1 MINIFKNKNN
11 LSYTQ
16 FTISLSYYNDK
27 SFLNKQLETFS
38 KYDKKIKIQI
48 IDDGSQKEPIE
59 DLLESIPKHISV
71 FKILDDIKWN
81 ITGITEI
88 IADDNSQII
97 FI

>member
-48 IDDGSQKEPIE
+48 IDDGS
-59 DLLESIPKHISV
+59 
-71 FKILDDIKWN
+71 
-81 ITGITEI
+81 
-88 IADDNSQII
+88 
-97 FI
+97 